1 MFYFYIFFQVR
12 KLPSVETLGCTTVIC
27 SDKTGTLTTNK
38 MAVTSMLTV
47 DSESISK
54 FNVTGSTYDPKDGA
68 FEGAQKS
75 GSATTMASI
84 ICSLCN
90 DSLLFANDAEEIKDG
105 EEVLRDG
112 SPTEAALRVLAEK
125 IGFFEGMLKLKNKQK
140 MLSTVCHYNR
150 YCNLS
155 LL

>member
-1 MFYFYIFFQVR
+1 
-12 KLPSVETLGCTTVIC
+12 
-27 SDKTGTLTTNK
+27 

-47 DSESISK
+47 DSESVSK
-54 FNVTGSTYDPKDGA
+54 FNVTGSTYDPKDGT

-125 IGFFEGMLKLKNKQK
+125 IGFFEGMIKLKN
-140 MLSTVCHYNR
+140 MINVVCVTIIDIVI
-150 YCNLS
+150 YCCCDFLLNLVFPLINELFLFLFIAYFKHKPKIS
-155 LL
+155 VILTL

>member
-1 MFYFYIFFQVR
+1 
-12 KLPSVETLGCTTVIC
+12 
-27 SDKTGTLTTNK
+27 

-47 DSESISK
+47 DSESVSK
-54 FNVTGSTYDPKDGA
+54 FNVTGSTYDPKDGT

-125 IGFFEGMLKLKNKQK
+125 IGFFEGMIKLKN
-140 MLSTVCHYNR
+140 MINVVCVTIIDI
-150 YCNLS
+150 CNLS
-155 LL
+155 LCCDFYFFGT